1 MLTLDEAKT
10 HLRVDGS
17 DEDVYIQGLVD
28 AAQEYIE
35 SIIRPA
41 PVDGVEQAVPAV
53 NETQRHACR
62 LLVGHWYENR
72 ESVAVGTIAPKVPMA
87 VDMLLSVNRPPEG
100 LI

>member
-10 HLRVDGS
+10 QLRVDGS
-17 DEDVYIQGLVD
+17 DEDTYIQGLVD

-35 SIIRPA
+35 SVIRPA
-41 PVDGVEQAVPAV
+41 PLDGVEQDVPAV

-72 ESVAVGTIAPKVPMA
+72 EAVSDAAGAEVPMA
-87 VDMLLSVNRPPEG
+87 VQMLLQINRPAEG
-100 LI
+100 LF